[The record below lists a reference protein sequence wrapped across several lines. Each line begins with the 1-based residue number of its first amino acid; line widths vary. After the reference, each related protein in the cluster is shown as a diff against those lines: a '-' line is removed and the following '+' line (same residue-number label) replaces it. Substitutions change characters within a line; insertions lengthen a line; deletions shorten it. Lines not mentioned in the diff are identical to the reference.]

1 MSRRGV
7 FYFVLFY
14 FTLFYFILFYYFV
27 FLFYVVLF
35 HIILFYFISFHLIL
49 FILVYSICSFSV
61 LSVLLESLV
70 IAIGCVSC
78 SRVLHSKFLKNILR
92 APMSFFDTTPL
103 GRIMNRFSK
112 DVDIVDVTIPQF
124 IRNWLVAVIPVLATV
139 VVISYSTPV
148 FLAAALPLAVL
159 FALSQ
164 VQSESTLLLL
174 EYGAPFVTSR
184 ILLISYTSVLQNCRL
199 TILSERIQF
208 CR

>member
-1 MSRRGV
+1 MLDCIELIKGIFPDRFLLSIRVKVKNAREKYCHAV
-7 FYFVLFY
+7 VYFISFCFILLYSILFY
-14 FTLFYFILFYYFV
+14 FIILLFYFILFYF
-27 FLFYVVLF
+27 
-35 HIILFYFISFHLIL
+35 ILFCFIS
-49 FILVYSICSFSV
+49 FILVYSICTFSV

-78 SRVLHSKFLKNILR
+78 SRVLHSMFLKNILR

-148 FLAAALPLAVL
+148 FLAAAVPLAVL

-164 VQSESTLLLL
+164 V
-174 EYGAPFVTSR
+174 
-184 ILLISYTSVLQNCRL
+184 
-199 TILSERIQF
+199 
-208 CR
+208 